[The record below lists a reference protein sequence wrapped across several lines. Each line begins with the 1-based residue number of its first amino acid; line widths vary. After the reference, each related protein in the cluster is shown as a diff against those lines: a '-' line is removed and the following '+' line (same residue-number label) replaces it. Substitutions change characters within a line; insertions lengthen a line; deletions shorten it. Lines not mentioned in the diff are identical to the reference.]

1 MATRRAVKLPVAGL
15 LALVIDAT
23 GATAG
28 TDWGFVPVGEDQLP
42 PFSFEQ
48 TFGPEGMA
56 DLMSGG
62 LAAADID
69 GDGWVDLYLPQ
80 SSLLP
85 GRLLLNQRDGSFI
98 DVSQAWDLVVSNGN
112 GPIDSA
118 YATGAAF
125 VDLDGDGRRELVL
138 AGLRQFGLRIYRN
151 LGDRFE
157 QQDDL
162 VQSDTGALDHYS
174 VGIGDVDR
182 NGYPDLL
189 TGHWGSGQAPL
200 PSAHL
205 WLNGGQVLEAAGIAW
220 ALSGAFAQASSG
232 GDFTFTPNLADL
244 NRDGWPDLLFAAD
257 FRTTRYFHNDAGT
270 GFLDRNDAEISDE
283 NGMGAAVGDFDGDGN
298 LDWFVTSIFDLDPPP
313 DLGQG
318 GSGNRL
324 YLNDGD
330 GRFIDATESAGV
342 RDGGWGWGA
351 CAADFDLDGQL
362 DLFHVNGW
370 NAPGSRFSKDRARL
384 FINQGN
390 AAFTD
395 QAGLR
400 GIDDDGQ
407 GRGIVCF
414 DADRDGDID
423 IVIQSNQA
431 RGIMYRNTAA
441 ETTGHFWL
449 GLRLRGAAPNTDGLG
464 AWIELTAGGQRQVH
478 EMQIPNHYLSTSPAE
493 RVFGLGS
500 DDALERVE
508 VRWPDG
514 SHQVLTHLLPN
525 RWIVLAANGV
535 DRLFDSDFE

>member
-1 MATRRAVKLPVAGL
+1 MVTQRVTKVRTTGLVAL
-15 LALVIDAT
+15 LWAT
-23 GATAG
+23 GAAAG
-28 TDWGFVPVGEDQLP
+28 TDWGFVPVGDDQLP
-42 PFSFEQ
+42 PFRFEQ
-48 TFGPEGMA
+48 SFGPEGMS

-69 GDGWVDLYLPQ
+69 GDGWIDLYLPQ

-85 GRLLLNQRDGSFI
+85 GRLLLNQRDGSFF
-98 DVSQAWDLVVSNGN
+98 DVSQTWNLVVSNGN

-125 VDLDGDGRRELVL
+125 VDLDGDRRRDLIL
-138 AGLRQFGLRIYRN
+138 PGLRRFGLRIYRN

-157 QQDDL
+157 QHNGL
-162 VQSDTGALDHYS
+162 VQSDTTTLDHYS

-200 PSAHL
+200 ESAHL
-205 WLNGGQVLEAAGIAW
+205 WLSDGDVLEPSGNTW
-220 ALSGAFAQASSG
+220 SLSGAFGQASSG

-257 FRTTRYFHNDAGT
+257 FRTTRYFRNQGGAG
-270 GFLDRNDAEISDE
+270 FIDRTDSEISDE
-283 NGMGAAVGDFDGDGN
+283 NGMGAAIGDFDGDAD
-298 LDWFVTSIFDLDPPP
+298 LDWFVSSIFDLDPPP

-324 YLNDGD
+324 YLNDGS
-330 GRFIDATESAGV
+330 GRLVDATETARV

-351 CAADFDLDGQL
+351 CAADFDLDGNL
-362 DLFHVNGW
+362 DIFHVNGW
-370 NAPGSRFSKDRARL
+370 NVSGSEFLDDRARL

-395 QAGLR
+395 QAALR

-423 IVIQSNQA
+423 IVIQNNQG
-431 RGIMYRNTAA
+431 RGVMYRNTAA
-441 ETTGHFWL
+441 QVSGHGWL
-449 GLRLRGAAPNTDGLG
+449 GIRLMGRAPNTDALG
-464 AWIELTAGGQRQVH
+464 SWIELTDSEGRVQVH

-493 RVFGLGS
+493 RVFGLGAS
-500 DDALERVE
+500 AQVERIE
-508 VRWPDG
+508 LRWPDG
-514 SHQVLTHLLPN
+514 QRQVHTHLRADRWQVL
-525 RWIVLAANGV
+525 AEGDV
-535 DRLFDSDFE
+535 DTVFATNFE